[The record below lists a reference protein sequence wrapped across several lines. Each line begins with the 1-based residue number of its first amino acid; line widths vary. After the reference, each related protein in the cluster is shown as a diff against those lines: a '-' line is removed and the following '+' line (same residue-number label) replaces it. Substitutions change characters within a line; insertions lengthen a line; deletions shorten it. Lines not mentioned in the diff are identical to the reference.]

1 MSEQG
6 TWLAIAL
13 ICAVAGVLFV
23 LQMVQEHLWK
33 DDIERD
39 RLKKEE
45 MDQALLTLARN
56 QARPPA
62 D

>member
-62 D
+62 E